1 MTEEEKSALDIIYQ
15 LPLILK
21 KLESK
26 IDVIDNNVK
35 ILNNK
40 IIKLSQEKK
49 EIKLQQPENP
59 NLKKETEERIVYQ
72 PRAEAPD
79 SIQIPAQQKLESS
92 KKQEP
97 AKLILGN
104 KKVYGYIKTT
114 SMKPVIGATVRIF
127 DSTNSLIREV
137 TSDKDGYWESR
148 LPSGK
153 FSSEILIGGI
163 KPINRAFE
171 LLTDIKEFELK

>member
-1 MTEEEKSALDIIYQ
+1 MTDEEKSALDIIYL
-15 LPLILK
+15 LPSILK

-49 EIKLQQPENP
+49 DSRPQQDHIQTPIK
-59 NLKKETEERIVYQ
+59 TVEEKIIYQ

-79 SIQIPAQQKLESS
+79 TVPTSVQA
-92 KKQEP
+92 KQEVKTQQP
-97 AKLILGN
+97 TKFILGN
-104 KKVYGYIKTT
+104 KKVYGHIKTT
-114 SMKPVIGATVRIF
+114 SMKPVVGATIKIF
-127 DSTNSLIREV
+127 DSTNSLVRE
-137 TSDKDGYWESR
+137 TNSDKDGYWESR

-153 FSSEILIGGI
+153 FSSEILIGGL
-163 KPINRAFE
+163 KPINRSFE
-171 LLTDIKEFELK
+171 LLNDTKEFELK